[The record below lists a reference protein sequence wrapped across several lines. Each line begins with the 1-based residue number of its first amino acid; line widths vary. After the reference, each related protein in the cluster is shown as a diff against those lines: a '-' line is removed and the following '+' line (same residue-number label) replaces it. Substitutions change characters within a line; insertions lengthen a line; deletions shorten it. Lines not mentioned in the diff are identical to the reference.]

1 MAKILVIDDD
11 RDYIKITRM
20 ILQSGGYDVITAA
33 SGEEGLKVMRREKPD
48 MVILDVMM
56 AYILEGLDIRRQ
68 MAADPDLKNIP
79 VIMSTSLTGERV
91 QRNLPS
97 DEYVPDSAW
106 LHKPIDPDKL
116 LEQVKKDDRVR
127 GFLSP
132 ARPALHIKGWIAP
145 RLVPYS
151 MGRRPAAT

>member
-1 MAKILVIDDD
+1 
-11 RDYIKITRM
+11 M

-33 SGEEGLKVMRREKPD
+33 SGEEGLNVMRREKPD

-68 MAADPDLKNIP
+68 MADDPDLKNIP

-91 QRNLPS
+91 QRTLPS
-97 DEYVPDSAW
+97 DEFVPDSAW

-116 LEQVKKDDRVR
+116 LEQIKKTI
-127 GFLSP
+127 G
-132 ARPALHIKGWIAP
+132 
-145 RLVPYS
+145 
-151 MGRRPAAT
+151 

>member
-11 RDYIKITRM
+11 RDFIKITRM

-68 MAADPDLKNIP
+68 MADDPDLKNIP

-91 QRNLPS
+91 QRTLPS

-116 LEQVKKDDRVR
+116 LEQIKKTI
-127 GFLSP
+127 G
-132 ARPALHIKGWIAP
+132 
-145 RLVPYS
+145 
-151 MGRRPAAT
+151 

>member
-68 MAADPDLKNIP
+68 MAADPDLKSIP

-116 LEQVKKDDRVR
+116 LEQVKKTI
-127 GFLSP
+127 G
-132 ARPALHIKGWIAP
+132 
-145 RLVPYS
+145 
-151 MGRRPAAT
+151 